1 MGYGA
6 TDLGAGA
13 FAPKEVSGETEEH
26 DDDGGDEIV
35 ELVRVAEG
43 EKNGVANDG
52 CRSEDEDEGRPRI
65 AGNAIGN
72 GLALRGAADGKDGR
86 GAEAVENPPDKN
98 HAADELAER
107 AERTG
112 RDQHARPYAQAD
124 DGSSGRLK
132 ARVNFG
138 EFLEEKIVIGH
149 GVENARRGEQNAIG
163 GAEGGN
169 QDRERN
175 DFLGPWAEDL
185 ADGVGGDRVTG
196 GHARGAEGE

>member
-1 MGYGA
+1 MMTMA
-6 TDLGAGA
+6 AMRLWNW
-13 FAPKEVSGETEEH
+13 SGSRKARKIALPTIAAAARTKTRCP
-26 DDDGGDEIV
+26 G
-35 ELVRVAEG
+35 
-43 EKNGVANDG
+43 
-52 CRSEDEDEGRPRI
+52 I
-65 AGNAIGN
+65 AGNAVGN
-72 GLALRGAADGKDGR
+72 GPALRGAADGKDGR
-86 GAEAVENPPDKN
+86 GTESVENPTDKN

-149 GVENARRGEQNAIG
+149 GVENARRGEQDAIG

-169 QDRERN
+169 QDGEGN
-175 DFLGPWAEDL
+175 DFAGPGAEDL
-185 ADGVGGDRVTG
+185 ANGGGGDGVTG
-196 GHARGAEGE
+196 SHARRAEGEEVRDDGEKIQTHKNERTG

>member
-1 MGYGA
+1 MGA
-6 TDLGAGA
+6 L
-13 FAPKEVSGETEEH
+13 APEEIGGETEEH
-26 DDDGGDEIV
+26 DDDGGDKIV

-43 EKNGVANDG
+43 EKDGVAHDG
-52 CRSEDEDEGRPRI
+52 RRSEDEDEWRPGI
-65 AGNAIGN
+65 AGNAVGN
-72 GLALRGAADGKDGR
+72 GSALRGAADGKDGR
-86 GAEAVENPPDKN
+86 GAEAIENPTDKN

-124 DGSSGRLK
+124 DGSSGSLK
-132 ARVNFG
+132 PRVNLG
-138 EFLEEKIVIGH
+138 EFLEKEIVIGH

-175 DFLGPWAEDL
+175 DFLGTWAEGL